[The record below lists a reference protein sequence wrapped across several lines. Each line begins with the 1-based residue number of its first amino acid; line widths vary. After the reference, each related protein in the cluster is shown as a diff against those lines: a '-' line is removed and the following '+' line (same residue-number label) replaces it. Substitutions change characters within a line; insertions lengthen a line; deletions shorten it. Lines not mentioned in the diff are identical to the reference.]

1 MALGQRLQDLFR
13 ADFLRSVGIYVMQDR
28 LVMVRLRKSF
38 LNVSLIEEQERKLA
52 QSDNRPA
59 IADITGWVAEDIKEI
74 ALKAETDSRERSL
87 RQAMVSLLP
96 HFNAGRDRVY
106 LCIPQD
112 QVMIQQ
118 IFLPLAAQDTVEQV
132 LEYEIERQ
140 LPFRRD
146 EIYYDYLAAGK
157 KGEKLSLY
165 IVAVQK
171 KLVDGLVNLLESFGI
186 KPAGVE
192 PDITALL
199 NYALYASGTN
209 GGRTAILAAGE
220 QSWDV
225 VGVDTKT
232 SSWNSSHQ
240 LLFVHRFPHSDWAHG
255 ASRELLLQD
264 LNDAGKCY
272 RWGNLGALT
281 GLPAEKFAAAEDL
294 GSLDSHRLG
303 GLKSLLPE
311 VALPAAGAALRGIR
325 EASVIS
331 NFLRHENSEPGGG
344 KSLSMLNTVLGGIL
358 AFALITWGISYPIK
372 DEMRLRQLQ
381 RENQKFEPAI
391 EALRREENQLQQL
404 NKEVSALADLQG
416 RRGEVLRILDE
427 LSKVVPNNAH
437 FSNLRYRSGVLE
449 VQGNA
454 ENASALIPLLERSPV
469 FENVAFNAPSNRGRD
484 NRETFSLKADVEKF
498 KEPAKEPP
506 PPAPKPITKE
516 PPKEA
521 PKPTLKESKSKS

>member
-1 MALGQRLQDLFR
+1 MALGQRLQDLSR
-13 ADFLRSVGIYVMQDR
+13 ADFLRSVGLYVMQDR
-28 LVMVRLRKSF
+28 LVLVRLRKSF
-38 LNVSLIEEQERKLA
+38 LNVSVLDQQERELP

-59 IADITGWVAEDIKEI
+59 IADITGWVADDVKEI
-74 ALKAETDSRERSL
+74 ALKAENDSRERSL

-96 HFNAGRDRVY
+96 HFNAGRDSVY

-118 IFLPLAAQDTVEQV
+118 VFLPLAAQDTIEQV

-171 KLVDGLVNLLESFGI
+171 KLVDGLVALLESFGI

-192 PDITALL
+192 PDVTALL
-199 NYALYASGTN
+199 NYALYAAGPNN
-209 GGRTAILAAGE
+209 GRSAILAASE
-220 QSWDV
+220 QSCDLL
-225 VGVDTKT
+225 GVETKT
-232 SSWNSSHQ
+232 GSWHSSHQ
-240 LLFVHRFPHSDWAHG
+240 VLFSHRFPHAEWALG

-264 LNDAGKCY
+264 LAQVDKCY
-272 RWGNLGALT
+272 RWGHLVAAS

-294 GSLDSHRLG
+294 GALDSRRLTG
-303 GLKSLLPE
+303 VKSPLPAA
-311 VALPAAGAALRGIR
+311 ALPAVGAALRGIR
-325 EASVIS
+325 EASVIG
-331 NFLRHENSEPGGG
+331 NFLRHENPEPAGG
-344 KSLSMLNTVLGGIL
+344 KRLSMRNTVLGGVL
-358 AFALITWGISYPIK
+358 AIALIAWGLSHPIK

-437 FSNLRYRSGVLE
+437 LSNMRYRAGVVE

-469 FENVAFNAPSNRGRD
+469 FANVAFNAPSNRGRD

-506 PPAPKPITKE
+506 PATKAIT
-516 PPKEA
+516 KEA
-521 PKPTLKESKSKS
+521 PKEVPKPTPKESKSKS

>member
-1 MALGQRLQDLFR
+1 MALRQRLQDLSR
-13 ADFLRSVGIYVMQDR
+13 ADFLRSVGIYVTRDR
-28 LVMVRLRKSF
+28 LVMVRLRKSV
-38 LNVSLIEEQERKLA
+38 LNVSLLDEQERELA

-59 IADITGWVAEDIKEI
+59 IADIAGWVAEDVKEI

-87 RQAMVSLLP
+87 RQGMVSLLP

-112 QVMIQQ
+112 QVMVQQ
-118 IFLPLAAQDTVEQV
+118 IFLPLAAQDTLEQV

-146 EIYYDYLAAGK
+146 DVYYDYLPAGK

-171 KLVDGLVNLLESFGI
+171 KLVDGLVNLFESFGI
-186 KPAGVE
+186 KLAGVE

-199 NYALYASGTN
+199 NYAIYATGSN
-209 GGRTAILAAGE
+209 SGRTAILAAGD

-225 VGVDTKT
+225 VGVDSKT
-232 SSWNSSHQ
+232 SSWSNSHQ
-240 LLFVHRFPHSDWAHG
+240 LLFAHRFPRSDWAHG

-264 LNDAGKCY
+264 LADVGKCY
-272 RWGNLGALT
+272 RWGNLAALT

-294 GSLDSHRLG
+294 GSLNSHRLG
-303 GLKSLLPE
+303 GLKSNLPE
-311 VALPAAGAALRGIR
+311 VALPAVGAALRGIR

-331 NFLRHENSEPGGG
+331 NFLRHENPEPGGT
-344 KSLSMLNTVLGGIL
+344 KSLSMLNTVLGGLLTI
-358 AFALITWGISYPIK
+358 ALIAWGLSYPIK

-404 NKEVSALADLQG
+404 NKEVNALADLQG
-416 RRGEVLRILDE
+416 RRGEVLRVLDE
-427 LSKVVPNNAH
+427 LSKVIPNNAH
-437 FSNLRYRSGVLE
+437 LSNLRYRSGVLE

-498 KEPAKEPP
+498 KEPAKEA
-506 PPAPKPITKE
+506 PAQTPKPIIKDA
-516 PPKEA
+516 PKEA
-521 PKPTLKESKSKS
+521 PKPTPKESKSKS

>member
-1 MALGQRLQDLFR
+1 MALGQRLQDLSR
-13 ADFLRSVGIYVMQDR
+13 ADFLSSVGLYVMQDR

-38 LNVSLIEEQERKLA
+38 LNVSLLDEQERELP
-52 QSDNRPA
+52 QSDTRPA

-74 ALKAETDSRERSL
+74 ALKAESDSRERSL

-96 HFNAGRDRVY
+96 HFNAGRDAVY

-112 QVMIQQ
+112 QVMMQQ
-118 IFLPLAAQDTVEQV
+118 IFLPLAAQDTIDQV

-199 NYALYASGTN
+199 NYALYAAGPNS
-209 GGRTAILAAGE
+209 GRTAILAASA

-225 VGVDTKT
+225 LGVETKAGT
-232 SSWNSSHQ
+232 WNRSLQ
-240 LLFVHRFPHSDWAHG
+240 LLFSHRFPNSEWAQG

-264 LNDAGKCY
+264 LVDVGKCY
-272 RWGNLGALT
+272 RWGTLGAVT

-294 GSLDSHRLG
+294 GSLDSHRLS
-303 GLKSLLPE
+303 GLKSPPPE
-311 VALPAAGAALRGIR
+311 AALPAVGAALRGIR
-325 EASVIS
+325 EASVIG
-331 NFLRHENSEPGGG
+331 NFLRHENPESAGG
-344 KSLSMLNTVLGGIL
+344 KSLSMLNTILGGL
-358 AFALITWGISYPIK
+358 LVFTLIAWVLSYPIK

-437 FSNLRYRSGVLE
+437 LSNLRYRSGVLE

-454 ENASALIPLLERSPV
+454 ESASALIPLLERSPV

-498 KEPAKEPP
+498 KESAKEPP
-506 PPAPKPITKE
+506 PATKAVTKE
-516 PPKEA
+516 APKEA
-521 PKPTLKESKSKS
+521 PKVTPKESKSKS

>member
-1 MALGQRLQDLFR
+1 MALGQRLQDLYR
-13 ADFLRSVGIYVMQDR
+13 ADFLRSVGLYVMQDR

-38 LNVSLIEEQERKLA
+38 LNVTVLDEQERELP

-59 IADITGWVAEDIKEI
+59 IADITGWVADDVKEI
-74 ALKAETDSRERSL
+74 ALKAENDSRERSL
-87 RQAMVSLLP
+87 RQALVSLLP
-96 HFNAGRDRVY
+96 HFNAGRDTVY

-118 IFLPLAAQDTVEQV
+118 IFLPVAAQDTLDQV

-146 EIYYDYLAAGK
+146 EIYYDYLTAGK

-186 KPAGVE
+186 KPAGIE
-192 PDITALL
+192 PDVTALL
-199 NYALYASGTN
+199 NYALYAAEPN
-209 GGRTAILAAGE
+209 NGRTAVLAAGE
-220 QSWDV
+220 QSCDLL
-225 VGVDTKT
+225 GVETKAT
-232 SSWNSSHQ
+232 SWNSSRQ
-240 LLFVHRFPHSDWAHG
+240 LLFSHRFPHSEWAQG

-264 LNDAGKCY
+264 LAYIDKCY
-272 RWGNLGALT
+272 RWGNFGAVSGSPL
-281 GLPAEKFAAAEDL
+281 EKFAAAEDL
-294 GSLDSHRLG
+294 GSAASHRLS
-303 GLKSLLPE
+303 GLKSPLPD
-311 VALPAAGAALRGIR
+311 VALPAVGAALRGIR
-325 EASVIS
+325 EASVIG
-331 NFLRHENSEPGGG
+331 NFLRHENAEPAGG
-344 KSLSMLNTVLGGIL
+344 KSLSMLNTVLGGLL
-358 AFALITWGISYPIK
+358 AIALIAWGLSYPVK

-404 NKEVSALADLQG
+404 NKEVGAIADLQG

-427 LSKVVPNNAH
+427 LSKVVPNSAH
-437 FSNLRYRSGVLE
+437 LSNLRYRSGVLE

-506 PPAPKPITKE
+506 PQATKAITKE
-516 PPKEA
+516 APKEA
-521 PKPTLKESKSKS
+521 PKPTPKESKSKS

>member
-1 MALGQRLQDLFR
+1 MALGQRLQDLSR
-13 ADFLRSVGIYVMQDR
+13 ADFLSSVGLYVMQDR

-38 LNVSLIEEQERKLA
+38 LNVSLLDEQERELP
-52 QSDNRPA
+52 QSDTRPA

-74 ALKAETDSRERSL
+74 ALKAESDSRERSL

-96 HFNAGRDRVY
+96 HFNAGRDAVY

-112 QVMIQQ
+112 QVMMQQ
-118 IFLPLAAQDTVEQV
+118 IFLPLAAQDTIDQV

-199 NYALYASGTN
+199 NYALYAAGPNS
-209 GGRTAILAAGE
+209 GRTAILAASAE
-220 QSWDV
+220 SWDV
-225 VGVDTKT
+225 LGVETKAG
-232 SSWNSSHQ
+232 SWNRSLQ
-240 LLFVHRFPHSDWAHG
+240 LLFSHRFPNSEWAQG

-264 LNDAGKCY
+264 LVDVGKCY
-272 RWGNLGALT
+272 RWGTLGAVT
-281 GLPAEKFAAAEDL
+281 GLPAEKFAAAKDL
-294 GSLDSHRLG
+294 GSLDNHRLS
-303 GLKSLLPE
+303 GLKSPPPE
-311 VALPAAGAALRGIR
+311 AALPAVGAALRGIR
-325 EASVIS
+325 EASVIG
-331 NFLRHENSEPGGG
+331 NFLRHENPESAGG
-344 KSLSMLNTVLGGIL
+344 KSLSMLNTILGGL
-358 AFALITWGISYPIK
+358 LVFTLIAWVLSYPMK

-437 FSNLRYRSGVLE
+437 LSNLRYRSGVLE

-454 ENASALIPLLERSPV
+454 ESASALIPLLERSPV

-498 KEPAKEPP
+498 KESAKEPP
-506 PPAPKPITKE
+506 PATKAVT
-516 PPKEA
+516 KEA
-521 PKPTLKESKSKS
+521 PKEVPKVTPKESKSKS